1 MSADRLRQLNDR
13 IAELFRDDWL
23 ISTRAEPPSGTSVDP
38 PTIDEAVSE
47 ASVTEIACAAENA
60 PTMTEQPR
68 SVLDGL
74 SLDTAIRLRWA
85 LRDIKARRTK
95 FSPISQNDLMALIE
109 LGLIEMQQ
117 DVPQLTN
124 EGHRAIS
131 ARVAEVAHLAEQE
144 SRQATP
150 TERLRAMREYASAA
164 GGMKAKGK

>member
-1 MSADRLRQLNDR
+1 MRPCLGAGA
-13 IAELFRDDWL
+13 IE
-23 ISTRAEPPSGTSVDP
+23 T
-38 PTIDEAVSE
+38 
-47 ASVTEIACAAENA
+47 AAGARENA
-60 PTMTEQPR
+60 TPMPDQPR

-74 SLDTAIRLRWA
+74 NLDTAIRLRWA
-85 LRDIKARRTK
+85 LRDIKARRTQ

-131 ARVAEVAHLAEQE
+131 ARVAEEVAHLAEQE

-150 TERLRAMREYASAA
+150 TERLKAMRESASASA
-164 GGMKAKGK
+164 DEQRKAKGK